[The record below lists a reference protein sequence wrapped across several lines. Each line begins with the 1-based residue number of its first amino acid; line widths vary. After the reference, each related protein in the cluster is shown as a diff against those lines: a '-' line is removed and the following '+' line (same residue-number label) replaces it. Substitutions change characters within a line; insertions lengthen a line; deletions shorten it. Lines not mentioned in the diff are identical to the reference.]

1 MANNNLY
8 STPEKRLDTIL
19 GDAGFWARMQKCR
32 MSEEGKKHCK
42 TDIDTRAWFRDT
54 YGIMLLHSDTDMN
67 GYSRNVDIVD
77 EKKYLV
83 FLLKYT

>member
-1 MANNNLY
+1 
-8 STPEKRLDTIL
+8 
-19 GDAGFWARMQKCR
+19 
-32 MSEEGKKHCK
+32 MSQIPLSLE

-54 YGIMLLHSDTDMN
+54 YGIRLLHSDTDMN